1 MNFFEYQDR
10 AHRNSQT
17 LIWLFIFSVC
27 CIIFSIY
34 IAAII
39 SFGLMS
45 KGKATI
51 ALWEPELFILVAIPT
66 LLVIGSG
73 TCYKLLSL
81 RQGGAVIARDL
92 GGRLVASD
100 TTNPLERQLLNVVEE
115 MAIASGISVPAVY
128 ILDDERS
135 INAFAAGFTPNDA
148 AIGVTLGCITHLS
161 RDELQGVI
169 GHEFSHILNGDM
181 RMNLRLVG
189 LLHGILLIYLAG
201 RILLRTN
208 NFSSNKKANQ
218 LAIFGFALII
228 IGSIGML
235 CGRLIKSAVSRQR
248 EFLADASS
256 VQFTRNPAGL
266 AGALRKIA
274 NHQLNSLIQSPHAE
288 SNSHLFFGSAL
299 QFNFLSEV
307 FATHP
312 PLEQRINRLEP
323 SKGKSVAPIPSNYQ
337 QNDSLV
343 MGLAGKSTPQ
353 PASKEKIEANPGLVV
368 AQVGVVA
375 PEHFA
380 YAQALLAKLPE
391 SIQTGLRDRQ
401 NAIAIVYSLSLDTQ
415 NTPIRDRQIAWLRQV
430 QPPEVIETTLKY
442 YPEIAQL
449 DPKMR
454 LPLLDLT
461 IPALRGISATECQQL
476 FKCVNGLAKADGD
489 LSLAEFVLYL
499 VLWHR
504 LQPCINPNREH
515 KIQYTNLAQ
524 VWPDCLILLSALSQ
538 VGQTSQDAVAY
549 AFRSGAYRLPG
560 VSQQTLPET
569 PPAFNLGQL
578 HQSLKRLGLASGK
591 IKQSVV
597 DACAHTVLL
606 DNVVTVQE
614 ADVLRAIVINLDCP
628 LPPFLNPRA
637 SQRKK

>member
-51 ALWEPELFILVAIPT
+51 AIWEPELLILVAIPT

-81 RQGGAVIARDL
+81 KQGGAVIARDL
-92 GGRLVASD
+92 GGRLVASN

-128 ILDDERS
+128 ILDDERG

-148 AIGVTLGCITHLS
+148 AIGVTLGCITHLN

-208 NFSSNKKANQ
+208 DFSSNKKANQ

-235 CGRLIKSAVSRQR
+235 CGRLIKSGVSRQR
-248 EFLADASS
+248 EFLADASA

-343 MGLAGKSTPQ
+343 MGLAGASKPQ
-353 PASKEKIEANPGLVV
+353 PASKAKIETNPDLVV
-368 AQVGVVA
+368 AQVGTVA

-415 NTPIRDRQIAWLRQV
+415 NTSIRDRQIAWLRQV
-430 QPPEVIETTLKY
+430 QTPEVIETTLKY

-449 DPKMR
+449 DPRMR

-524 VWPDCLILLSALSQ
+524 VWPDCLILLSALAQ